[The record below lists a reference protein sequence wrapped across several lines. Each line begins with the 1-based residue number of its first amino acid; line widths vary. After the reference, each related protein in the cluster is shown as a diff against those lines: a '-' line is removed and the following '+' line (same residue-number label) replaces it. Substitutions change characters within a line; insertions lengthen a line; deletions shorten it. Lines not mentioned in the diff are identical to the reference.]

1 MGTLRRL
8 RSLATAIA
16 PQLAPA
22 AMEEAEIAT
31 DEPVDVADLP
41 PTLLSDSQVVSFINR
56 GYVILPLTEFSA
68 PFHAGVH
75 EESERLYHMAGDKG
89 GAALGNNI
97 YPAIS
102 GLSEV
107 MRGPTVRGAVTSV
120 CGPNYSTSPHRF
132 MHEST
137 GQGDQ
142 GCERRRTVR
151 ARADVLTP
159 RRRCPQSTRMARTAP
174 PSTCARASR

>member
-1 MGTLRRL
+1 MPAFAQALVRVC
-8 RSLATAIA
+8 SLSSL
-16 PQLAPA
+16 Q
-22 AMEEAEIAT
+22 
-31 DEPVDVADLP
+31 
-41 PTLLSDSQVVSFINR
+41 
-56 GYVILPLTEFSA
+56 
-68 PFHAGVH
+68 
-75 EESERLYHMAGDKG
+75 
-89 GAALGNNI
+89 ALGNNI

-142 GCERRRTVR
+142 GCERCLAAVRARCLAAER

-174 PSTCARASR
+174 PSTCARASP

>member
-1 MGTLRRL
+1 MPAFARALVRVC
-8 RSLATAIA
+8 SLSSL
-16 PQLAPA
+16 Q
-22 AMEEAEIAT
+22 
-31 DEPVDVADLP
+31 
-41 PTLLSDSQVVSFINR
+41 
-56 GYVILPLTEFSA
+56 
-68 PFHAGVH
+68 
-75 EESERLYHMAGDKG
+75 
-89 GAALGNNI
+89 ALGNNI

-142 GCERRRTVR
+142 GCERRLAAER

-174 PSTCARASR
+174 PSTCARASP